1 MKILAI
7 DTSTSTLGI
16 AIADGGRIKGLTQLD
31 TGHNHSVALLPQT
44 ESLLSGCG
52 LTLAQ
57 LDGLAVTVGPGSFTG
72 LRIGIATALALSQAT
87 DLPLLA
93 VGTPAAMARA
103 VGAAADVYICPVF
116 DARRNEVYT
125 SLFLA
130 GQQLLPDLAIAPAAL
145 AEKLAKFE
153 GAPILLCG
161 DGIASCEKELRAVLG
176 DRLQVADAA
185 NARFLAA
192 GAALLGETMLIEG
205 RICPPEELLPR
216 YLRLSEAE
224 EKRMQ
229 QNLPME
235 DIANVR
241 K

>member
-1 MKILAI
+1 MILAI

-16 AIADGGRIKGLTQLD
+16 AIADKGKIIGLTQLD
-31 TGHNHSVALLPQT
+31 TGHNHSVALLPQLQA
-44 ESLLSGCG
+44 LLSGCG
-52 LTLAQ
+52 ITMQQLA
-57 LDGLAVTVGPGSFTG
+57 GLAVTVGPGSFTG
-72 LRIGIATALALSQAT
+72 LRIGIATAQALAQAT
-87 DLPLLA
+87 NLPLLA

-103 VGAAADVYICPVF
+103 IGTTADAYICPVF

-125 SLFLA
+125 SLFRA
-130 GQQLLPDLAIAPAAL
+130 GQQLLPDLAISPAAL

-153 GAPILLCG
+153 GAPIIICG
-161 DGIASCEKELRAVLG
+161 DGIGSCREQLSATLG
-176 DRLQVADAA
+176 ERLQVADAA

-192 GAALLGETMLIEG
+192 GAAILGEVMLAEG

-224 EKRMQ
+224 EKRLQ
-229 QNLPME
+229 QNLPLE
-235 DIANVR
+235 DTANER